1 MVAKNQNHK
10 KFLKNRFNQINKA
23 IGKFE
28 TEVEKAVNK
37 FMKRGEESSRIIR
50 KNLEEILEKISA
62 SEVYSK
68 ASEKTEVITKEV
80 RKIADD
86 VLLKLKKFDF
96 GKANGVLKE
105 VREGI
110 DQIVEKVQHLE
121 IVEIARE
128 KAVDTRKQVLNVL
141 RIPSKDEVESLSR
154 KIKGLEKK
162 IENLSK
168 QAA

>member
-1 MVAKNQNHK
+1 M
-10 KFLKNRFNQINKA
+10 
-23 IGKFE
+23 
-28 TEVEKAVNK
+28 
-37 FMKRGEESSRIIR
+37 SS
-50 KNLEEILEKISA
+50 NTSA
-62 SEVYSK
+62 TQEF
-68 ASEKTEVITKEV
+68 IP
-80 RKIADD
+80 I
-86 VLLKLKKFDF
+86 
-96 GKANGVLKE
+96 KE